1 MGTCGV
7 AEGMKRKLDAVR
19 VCDGGGP
26 ERGCAEWRRG
36 EMEPT
41 VRLELTTC

>member
-1 MGTCGV
+1 MRDDRCSIADQLLTRRNNDFIGGD
-7 AEGMKRKLDAVR
+7 EIAVLL
-19 VCDGGGP
+19 V
-26 ERGCAEWRRG
+26 

>member
-1 MGTCGV
+1 MRWQGNVLQNKHQKKNGRPRLIPGWPINSLFIV
-7 AEGMKRKLDAVR
+7 F
-19 VCDGGGP
+19 
-26 ERGCAEWRRG
+26 